1 MKPFFDSVLD
11 LLYLAILLPFLVVG
25 SLVTTYWVWSD
36 RRREEKE
43 DQAELERQSIAN
55 WRRKP

>member
-1 MKPFFDSVLD
+1 MLSVRLTLGFAAMFLIGASVLFGF
-11 LLYLAILLPFLVVG
+11 LYWELG
-25 SLVTTYWVWSD
+25 
-36 RRREEKE
+36 RRLEERE

>member
-1 MKPFFDSVLD
+1 MKHFLHSMLD
-11 LLYLAILLPFLVVG
+11 LLYLAILFPLLVVG

-55 WRRKP
+55 WLRR